1 MEFCSPIRQ
10 ATGGSTVEHM
20 AVIDLNADLGETVGG
35 VPTADDEAMFAVISS
50 ASVACGGHAGDAAS
64 MRDAVAR
71 AGRHGVAVGAHPSYP
86 DTANFGRLAVVL
98 DPADLA
104 LIVARQLAD
113 LVASGADLR
122 YVKPHGALYH
132 AVTRDR
138 GQADAVARAV
148 ADRAAL
154 LGRPL
159 PVLGLS
165 GEIARAA
172 ASVGLPFV
180 HEAFLDRGYLP
191 DGSLVP
197 RARPGALLDD
207 PELVAVRAVRLA
219 REAVVEAIDGSVIA
233 AEAASLCVHG
243 DSPAAV
249 DMARAVRAALDAAG
263 VEVRAPW

>member
-1 MEFCSPIRQ
+1 
-10 ATGGSTVEHM
+10 M
-20 AVIDLNADLGETVGG
+20 AAIDLNADLGETVAG

-50 ASVACGGHAGDAAS
+50 ASVACGGHAGDDAS
-64 MRDAVAR
+64 MRDAVVR
-71 AGRHGVAVGAHPSYP
+71 AQRHGVAVGAHPAYP
-86 DTANFGRLAVVL
+86 DPANFGRVAVAL

-104 LIVARQLAD
+104 RIVARQLAD
-113 LVASGADLR
+113 LAASGADLR

-132 AVTRDR
+132 AVTHDR
-138 GQADAVARAV
+138 EQAQAVARAV
-148 ADRAAL
+148 ADRAEL

-159 PVLGLS
+159 AVLGLP
-165 GEIARAA
+165 GEIARAV

-197 RARPGALLDD
+197 RTRPGALLDD
-207 PELVAVRAVRLA
+207 PEVVAARAVRLA
-219 REAVVEAIDGSVIA
+219 RDGVVAAIDGSLIV

-249 DMARAVRAALDAAG
+249 DMARAVRAALDAEG
-263 VEVRAPW
+263 VDVRAPW